1 MSPSTSSEAAANLR
15 LGVSSVVRLGS
26 RTGDMRLN
34 EAAVFKWVVIV
45 GVAAG
50 AVIGVT
56 LLTRP
61 LVGALLGLALVI
73 AGCIYAYRW
82 ISRRRH
88 EAGSKELRL

>member
-1 MSPSTSSEAAANLR
+1 MKI
-15 LGVSSVVRLGS
+15 G
-26 RTGDMRLN
+26 LN

-45 GVAAG
+45 GVAAA

-61 LVGALLGLALVI
+61 LVGALLGLALAI

-82 ISRRRH
+82 ARRR
-88 EAGSKELRL
+88 LR